1 MKRKVNARKKPK
13 KKKKME
19 KEIEH
24 LRGELSI
31 LSELEMGHK

>member
-1 MKRKVNARKKPK
+1 
-13 KKKKME
+13 ME

-31 LSELEMGHK
+31 LGELEMGHKWDKVFKNGPSKIF